1 MQIREAIV
9 LAGGLG
15 TRLREAV
22 PDLPKCMAPVNG
34 KPFLHYLLTY
44 FQQQGIE
51 RFLLSFGYKH
61 ELVSDY
67 FASSSQDFNVS
78 YIVENEPLGTGGG
91 IQLAM
96 PAVKGKNVLVLNGDT
111 FFKIDLNRFSNFHN
125 TVGAECSLAL
135 KPMKQ
140 FDRYGV
146 VELGADYK
154 ITSFK
159 EKRPYEQGSI
169 NGGVYALNKDRFLER
184 GLPQKFSL
192 EKEYFEVVVDE
203 GCLFGQEQDAYFI
216 DIGIPSD
223 YNRVQQDFLAFD
235 EL

>member
-1 MQIREAIV
+1 MHIREAIV

-51 RFLLSFGYKH
+51 RFLLSVGYKH

-91 IQLAM
+91 IELAM

-111 FFKIDLNRFSNFHN
+111 FFKIDLNRFSNF
-125 TVGAECSLAL
+125 S
-135 KPMKQ
+135 
-140 FDRYGV
+140 
-146 VELGADYK
+146 
-154 ITSFK
+154 
-159 EKRPYEQGSI
+159 
-169 NGGVYALNKDRFLER
+169 
-184 GLPQKFSL
+184 
-192 EKEYFEVVVDE
+192 
-203 GCLFGQEQDAYFI
+203 
-216 DIGIPSD
+216 
-223 YNRVQQDFLAFD
+223 
-235 EL
+235 

>member
-34 KPFLHYLLTY
+34 KPFLHYLLVY

-51 RFLLSFGYKH
+51 RFILSVGYKH

-67 FASSSQDFNVS
+67 FAKTSHDFNLMYV
-78 YIVENEPLGTGGG
+78 VENEPLGTGGG
-91 IQLAM
+91 IQLTL
-96 PAVKGKNVLVLNGDT
+96 PQVIGKNVLVLNGDT
-111 FFKIDLNRFSNFHN
+111 FFKIDLNAFSTFHN
-125 TVGAECSLAL
+125 TVSAECSLAL

-146 VELGADYK
+146 VESGPDHK
-154 ITSFK
+154 IISFK
-159 EKRPYEQGSI
+159 EKRPYERGSI
-169 NGGVYALNKDRFLER
+169 NGGVYAIDKERFLDR
-184 GLPQKFSL
+184 RLPVKFSI
-192 EKEYFEVVVDE
+192 EKDYFEEVVDE
-203 GCLFGQEQDAYFI
+203 GCLFGQEQDRYFI
-216 DIGIPSD
+216 DIGIPTD
-223 YNRVQQDFLAFD
+223 YSRVQRDFLAFN